1 MTLHISATATLA
13 HFKLSLVSLSAY
25 DGRGAE
31 KGDFCQPA
39 QVISIPSAR
48 PLLFSSPHNIA
59 QPKRKGLIGFSA
71 VNWTSPLLGPFCQD
85 PRILF
90 EFKTELEAW
99 EKQLTCA
106 LRNRKELF

>member
-1 MTLHISATATLA
+1 MTGEELKREPSANLP
-13 HFKLSLVSLSAY
+13 
-25 DGRGAE
+25 G
-31 KGDFCQPA
+31 
-39 QVISIPSAR
+39 VISIPSAL

-59 QPKRKGLIGFSA
+59 QPKRKRLIGFSA

-99 EKQLTCA
+99 EKQLTRA
-106 LRNRKELF
+106 LRNRKELFSKYPTRS